1 MQPGSGVIVQAAH
14 IWLERPKQW
23 KKTMIGPLSESIGSS
38 DGTEKVPYYFCALSQ
53 RTRCHYPCPC
63 LITNTSSGV
72 SWDCILQS
80 VWVSLPTWS
89 SWCPGLITD
98 VSFDVLWYFCVRSRI
113 HGYQYPC
120 KGKLLFVKVMF
131 IYLMLYIVSWS
142 SSKWDRQGWNTVNR
156 GILVFYPPLFAEWGR
171 SMLVFCLR
179 RVSAAN
185 GFSIRCS

>member
-1 MQPGSGVIVQAAH
+1 MGRNHKRNPQRCWLFIQNNWKGIFYAFRPYNEKGVMPPGSGVIVQAAH

-38 DGTEKVPYYFCALSQ
+38 DGTEK
-53 RTRCHYPCPC
+53 
-63 LITNTSSGV
+63 
-72 SWDCILQS
+72 S

-89 SWCPGLITD
+89 SWYPGLITD
-98 VSFDVLWYFCVRSRI
+98 VSFGVLWYFCVRSRI

-142 SSKWDRQGWNTVNR
+142 SSEWDRQGWNTVNR